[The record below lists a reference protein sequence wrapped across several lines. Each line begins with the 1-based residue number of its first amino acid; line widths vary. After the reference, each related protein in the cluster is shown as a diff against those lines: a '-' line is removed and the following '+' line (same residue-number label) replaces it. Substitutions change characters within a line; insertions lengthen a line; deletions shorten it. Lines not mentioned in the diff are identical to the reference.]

1 MKDMHI
7 NTRFSFEIAPDFT
20 TPIKSP
26 VELFEQPYEEVLEK
40 DDNRV
45 PVRNKRQRIAKSF
58 SNDESP
64 SLILAN

>member
-45 PVRNKRQRIAKSF
+45 PVRNKR
-58 SNDESP
+58 
-64 SLILAN
+64 

>member
-26 VELFEQPYEEVLEK
+26 VESFEHPHEEVLEK
-40 DDNRV
+40 NANGA
-45 PVRNKRQRIAKSF
+45 PVRSKRQGLQ
-58 SNDESP
+58 
-64 SLILAN
+64 SLLVMISLCTL